1 MLCKT
6 ENTRFTE
13 NNNSSNRNRAN
24 HFQVYQKSGIQ
35 GSTGQSDDILK
46 ISDRTDPIAIYVKN
60 LRNRT
65 KGEFVEIQELS
76 FFAKFLESKPI
87 HQWIPWIKARI
98 RTRQFRKFWTK
109 STKISN
115 LGANQGPNI
124 SRNLR
129 PTDQPGL
136 VYNFWS

>member
-76 FFAKFLESKPI
+76 FLRNFSKASLSTSGFHGSKPGSGPDSSENSGRNRQKFQTSERTRALIFLETS
-87 HQWIPWIKARI
+87 
-98 RTRQFRKFWTK
+98 
-109 STKISN
+109 
-115 LGANQGPNI
+115 
-124 SRNLR
+124 
-129 PTDQPGL
+129 DQPISPG
-136 VYNFWS
+136 